1 MSARAFVTGANGFIG
16 SHLVRLL
23 LQQGYAV
30 RALVRPQSRLDNLA
44 GLAAEIVT
52 GDLNDPELAQ
62 AMQGF
67 QSLFHLAACNSLW
80 WADRHRLYA
89 SNVRGTQNVLAAARQ
104 AGIERTVFTG
114 SAVNLDT
121 ARRALPPNEAH
132 PASARSLAGPYE
144 RSKYWAEQAALTAA
158 SGGQSIVVAI
168 PTTPLG
174 PGDIKPTPAG
184 DIVLRFLRRQMP
196 VYMPTGFN
204 AIDVRDAA
212 WGHLLALERGR
223 SGERYLLGCQNL
235 SLKALL
241 DRLAALTGLAAP
253 RVAVPPWLPAIAAW
267 ADERVLAPLGKA
279 PAVPLEGIR
288 MAARPLYCDCS
299 KAVREL
305 GLPQSPLEP
314 ALRDAVDWFRQN
326 GYAKLE

>member
-16 SHLVRLL
+16 SHLVHLL
-23 LQQGYAV
+23 CQQGYAV
-30 RALVRPQSRLDNLA
+30 RALVRTQSQRDNLE
-44 GLAAEIVT
+44 GLAVETIT
-52 GDLNDPELAQ
+52 GDLNDPELAR
-62 AMQGF
+62 AMRGCQY
-67 QSLFHLAACNSLW
+67 LFHLAACNSLW
-80 WADRHRLYA
+80 WADRHRLHA

-121 ARRALPPNEAH
+121 SRRASLPNEAH
-132 PASARSLAGPYE
+132 SASPQSLASPYE
-144 RSKYWAEQAALTAA
+144 RSKYWAEQAALSAA
-158 SGGQSIVVAI
+158 SSGQSVVVAI

-174 PGDIKPTPAG
+174 PGDAKPTPAG

-235 SLKALL
+235 ALKALL
-241 DRLAALTGLAAP
+241 DRLAELTGLTAP
-253 RVAVPPWLPAIAAW
+253 KVAVPPWLPAIAAW
-267 ADERVLAPLGKA
+267 ADERVLALAGKS
-279 PAVPLEGIR
+279 PSVPLEGVR

-305 GLPQSPLEP
+305 GLPQSPLEG
-314 ALRDAVDWFRQN
+314 ALRDAVRWFLER